1 MNNRIK
7 LACKPEVILLP
18 LDKILPHRLIEAG
31 MKCTAKYK
39 CIAASVRELG
49 IIEPLVVF
57 PSKNAGGGFM
67 LLDGHVRLEI
77 LKELG
82 QTSAKCIVST
92 DDEGFTYNH
101 KVNRLSA
108 IQEHFMIMK
117 AIKSGVTEARIA
129 ATLNVDIAAI
139 RQKRDLLDGI
149 CPEAVALLREKRAAP
164 GSLRELRRVKPIRQI
179 EMAELMCTMHTF
191 SAAYAKCLVATTPDE
206 QLVDVD
212 RPREGRGLTPD
223 EIARMEHEM
232 ATLGKEFKVIE
243 ESHGRNVL
251 NFVIV
256 GGYLRKL
263 LDNSR
268 VVRFLGQHY
277 PEIAAELK
285 KVAESKSLNE
295 DASAA

>member
-1 MNNRIK
+1 MINRIK
-7 LACKPEVILLP
+7 LACNPEVITLSLE
-18 LDKILPHRLIEAG
+18 KILPTRRIEAT
-31 MKCTAKYK
+31 MKKSAKYK

-57 PSKNAGGGFM
+57 PSKNGGSGFM

-77 LKELG
+77 LRELG
-82 QTSAKCIVST
+82 HASAKCIVST

-101 KVNRLSA
+101 KVSRLSA
-108 IQEHFMIMK
+108 IQEHFMILK
-117 AIKSGVTEARIA
+117 AIKSGVTEASIA
-129 ATLNVDIAAI
+129 ATLDVNVAAI

-149 CPEAVALLREKRAAP
+149 CPEAVAMLREKRATP
-164 GSLRELRRVKPIRQI
+164 GGLRELRRVKPIRQI
-179 EMAELMCTMHTF
+179 EMAELMCTMHNF

-206 QLVDVD
+206 QLVEAD
-212 RPREGRGLTPD
+212 RPREGHGLTAD

-251 NFVIV
+251 NTVIV

-263 LDNSR
+263 LDNTR

-285 KVAESKSLNE
+285 KVAESKSLS
-295 DASAA
+295 DDSSAA